1 MHTRVASAN
10 MEGIAVFLPILCSFL
25 NGYWTSACSSD
36 NDCNGIER
44 CCKVGHF
51 EEKSSCVNRANCFDF
66 CYSLGDCSAPE
77 RCDRYINL
85 CTTAC
90 STTTQCH
97 RGYICDE
104 GHCVWDEDS
113 AESELNIT
121 TLIAVIVG
129 LGALLF
135 LVCCCMKQY
144 QRRSDRGNRASGN
157 SSTNRTTGGSTP
169 RQNGEVDRLQM
180 RTNLQGD
187 EESGD
192 QIPDPIAEGGPP
204 SYSEVSAQPES
215 PPPSYEEVMKASHEI
230 LPPNVHE
237 HQV

>member
-1 MHTRVASAN
+1 
-10 MEGIAVFLPILCSFL
+10 MEGIAVVLPILCSFL
-25 NGYWTSACSSD
+25 NGHWTSACSSD
-36 NDCNGIER
+36 NDCFDFER

-51 EEKSSCVNRANCFDF
+51 EEKSSCINRGNCYDF
-66 CYSLGDCSAPE
+66 CYDGGDCSPPE
-77 RCDRYINL
+77 RCDISNSL

-90 STTTQCH
+90 SSTSQCH
-97 RGYICDE
+97 DGYICYT
-104 GHCVWDEDS
+104 GHCIWDEDS

-135 LVCCCMKQY
+135 LVCCCMKHK
-144 QRRSDRGNRASGN
+144 RRSEQHSRASGN
-157 SSTNRTTGGSTP
+157 RSINGATGGSTP

-187 EESGD
+187 EESGV

-204 SYSEVSAQPES
+204 SYSEVSAQPEP
-215 PPPSYEEVMKASHEI
+215 PPPSYEEVMNASREI
-230 LPPNVHE
+230 LPPKVHE